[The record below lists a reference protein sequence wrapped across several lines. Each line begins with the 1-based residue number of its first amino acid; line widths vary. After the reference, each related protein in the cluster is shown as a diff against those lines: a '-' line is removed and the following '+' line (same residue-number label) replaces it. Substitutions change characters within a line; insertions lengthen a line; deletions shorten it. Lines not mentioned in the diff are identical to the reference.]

1 LSIVPALT
9 PSSFPDVDRLSAKYT
24 EKWMESVTDIA
35 FSGADFQSSLKD
47 GQILCILGT
56 YGVIYEERWC

>member
-1 LSIVPALT
+1 MSIVLALT
-9 PSSFPDVDRLSAKYT
+9 PSFFPDVDRLSAKYT

-47 GQILCILGT
+47 GQILCILGQ
-56 YGVIYEERWC
+56 YGVNL